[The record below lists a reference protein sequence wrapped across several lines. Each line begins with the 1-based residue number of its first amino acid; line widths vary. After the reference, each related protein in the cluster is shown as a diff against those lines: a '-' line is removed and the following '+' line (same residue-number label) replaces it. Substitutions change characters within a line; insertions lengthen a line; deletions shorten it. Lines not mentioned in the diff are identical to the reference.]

1 MSIENMTA
9 KAGPFI
15 ASGVSGEEFPF
26 TFDPLDSSYLT
37 VYVDSAIVTSGY
49 VTTLNSSGGAVTGGT
64 VKFTTPVSSGA
75 SVAIIRNVPP
85 TQTMDLQNNTAFLP
99 EVLERAYDKLT
110 AIAQQLQEV
119 QERAFVVPPTVSDAE
134 QALRDAIAA
143 IAGSGGSGGGTVD
156 YAARAGSATNA
167 GYAANAGYASAAGNA
182 ATATNADNASFATN
196 AGFASNASSATN
208 AGYAT
213 RAGSAA
219 ASGGAADYAAVAG
232 VAVASG
238 GSADYAASAGY
249 HGPFAVASYGLN
261 PYSGIDTVINGGR
274 VVAGG
279 KIYEVD
285 GQGAMSTYVP
295 QGGTVYLC
303 GSSGSPPTFSYTNS
317 APDSIPADTFYTALA
332 DNVGG
337 TMVQRQFGDV
347 IYPGWG
353 DGSAASFEY
362 TGPFAVGLNLSSGT
376 VGCNSGY
383 VFAGGT
389 RYLISGFEDDT
400 TSVSMWGGT
409 VYLTLLSSGGNITSG
424 LTDDPSGLPSDTV
437 IVRLAER
444 NEDEIKQIQFGD
456 ITTVPWGL
464 NPVTSTIIS
473 GGMQFPLYGNLTGN
487 AYVNVYSSG
496 TLLSST
502 TNLGKGST
510 YYAMEDSYIRVSV
523 KNITTNGCLRVTIGG
538 AEVALMDLRSAGPG
552 ITWPAI
558 PVSSGATFTVN
569 LYDGTADVL
578 LKCDHSVNVYYSW
591 PDDI

>member
-49 VTTLNSSGGAVTGGT
+49 VTTLNSSGGAITGGT

-85 TQTMDLQNNTAFLP
+85 TQMLDLQNNTAFLP

-110 AIAQQLQEV
+110 ALVQQLQEV
-119 QERAFVVPPTVSDAE
+119 QERAFVVPPTAADAE

-232 VAVASG
+232 VAAASG

-279 KIYEVD
+279 TIYEVD

-295 QGGTVYLC
+295 EGGTVYLC
-303 GSSGSPPTFSYTNS
+303 GSSGSPPEFTYTNS
-317 APDSIPADTFYTALA
+317 VPDSIPADTFYTALA

-337 TMVQRQFGDV
+337 KMVQRQFGDI
-347 IYPGWG
+347 IYPGW
-353 DGSAASFEY
+353 DAAADFDY
-362 TGPFAVGLNLSSGT
+362 TGPFAAHATTVLSSGASVFVSSGHVV
-376 VGCNSGY
+376 VGPSRYLVGTSSVLVSNGRTLWLVGTSASGGTPSFVY
-383 VFAGGT
+383 SAASNAPSTNASKFCVKVADVAGG
-389 RYLISGFEDDT
+389 
-400 TSVSMWGGT
+400 V
-409 VYLTLLSSGGNITSG
+409 
-424 LTDDPSGLPSDTV
+424 
-437 IVRLAER
+437 VR
-444 NEDEIKQIQFGD
+444 QIQFGEVA
-456 ITTVPWGL
+456 TVPWGL

-473 GGMQFPLYGNLTGN
+473 GGMQFPLYSNLTGN

-578 LKCDHSVNVYYSW
+578 LKCDHNVNVYYSW